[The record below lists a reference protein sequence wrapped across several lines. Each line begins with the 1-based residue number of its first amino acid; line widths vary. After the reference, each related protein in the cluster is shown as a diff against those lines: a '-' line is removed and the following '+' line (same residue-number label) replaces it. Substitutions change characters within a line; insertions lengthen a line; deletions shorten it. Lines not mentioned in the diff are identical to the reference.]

1 MIIFVVGGA
10 KSNKSSIGEL
20 LSAKLSDKGELYYLA
35 TMNPYDEDDKRR
47 IEAHIENRKDYKF
60 KTIEQKRNLNEIINK
75 FNENNTV
82 LLDSITSLLTNE
94 MFQETRV
101 YEDVSKKITEDIIEL
116 TNKVHNLIIVSDYVF
131 SDGIIYDKYT
141 ENFKRELGAINCNI
155 AAISDVVIESVFG
168 SLIFHKGMERIKD
181 EKLI

>member
-20 LSAKLSDKGELYYLA
+20 LSSKLSNNTNLYYLA
-35 TMNPYDEDDKRR
+35 TMNPYDKEDLKR
-47 IEAHIENRKDYKF
+47 IDSHIENRKDYNF
-60 KTIEQKRNLNEIINK
+60 ITVEQKRDLHEVFNK
-75 FNENNTV
+75 FSIEDTV

-94 MFQETRV
+94 MFQKDKIN
-101 YEDVSKKITEDIIEL
+101 EDVSDKVINDIIKIG
-116 TNKVHNLIIVSDYVF
+116 NKVRNLVIVSDYVF

-141 ENFKRELGAINCNI
+141 EIFKRELGKVNCSI
-155 AAISDVVIESVFG
+155 AKISEVVIESSFG
-168 SLIFHKGMERIKD
+168 SLTFHKGMERIKD